1 MESDIAFARI
11 CSGKISPVMTQAI
24 GPQVDAK
31 KAYMPTLQRYPGV
44 RNRTYD
50 VDTNECNQNLLAGNV
65 LDGDGDTDDGDNEFA
80 DTHSNC
86 THQQEATAA
95 ETLNTPHSGQRREHV
110 DDVGGDRD

>member
-1 MESDIAFARI
+1 MERDIAFARI

-44 RNRTYD
+44 RDWTYD

-86 THQQEATAA
+86 TH
-95 ETLNTPHSGQRREHV
+95 
-110 DDVGGDRD
+110 